1 MSLGVFSPW
10 FSAVIQSA
18 RVVGRTQ
25 GLLSQTTAASTS
37 LSGCSSKFMRFV
49 SHLQDR
55 KDDDLVNAR
64 LIQAFV
70 RMRVHALTL
79 RPDGAVI

>member
-1 MSLGVFSPW
+1 
-10 FSAVIQSA
+10 
-18 RVVGRTQ
+18 
-25 GLLSQTTAASTS
+25 
-37 LSGCSSKFMRFV
+37 MRFV